1 MNSLLWPNSSWNK
14 LDGRLLCLAQIR
26 VVPARL
32 LTTMY
37 YIYTWMGSTPGTGLG
52 EVDQVPSEIDAVTT
66 KDKG

>member
-14 LDGRLLCLAQIR
+14 LDGRILCLAQIR

-37 YIYTWMGSTPGTGLG
+37 YIYTWMGIVRRGLG